1 MRLKVILNNNF
12 KIQLDTSHFL
22 TKRPFGPQ
30 KHFHTLY
37 ALLHCE
43 QK

>member
-22 TKRPFGPQ
+22 TKEPFGPQ
-30 KHFHTLY
+30 KHFHALY